1 MAEMVR
7 ASSLGLE
14 QITKTEAVRDQTA
27 GRVIR
32 GGGERGSI
40 ESINSVA
47 GSSGEAD
54 VTPSGT
60 EIDALIGRTKMTA
73 VASVLLFSWQQDIE
87 HFIGPCLLGV
97 LPPWCSHSFGDS
109 AGLGRT
115 AAA

>member
-1 MAEMVR
+1 
-7 ASSLGLE
+7 
-14 QITKTEAVRDQTA
+14 
-27 GRVIR
+27 
-32 GGGERGSI
+32 
-40 ESINSVA
+40 
-47 GSSGEAD
+47 
-54 VTPSGT
+54 
-60 EIDALIGRTKMTA
+60 MTA